1 MKDYNE
7 QLKKLTD
14 NFSYNEFIRLLNEID
29 NEILNGNLQSFDQEF
44 INNFQNII
52 SMENDNNTLG
62 TLGHNLVENALLNKQ
77 KLTPTQ
83 MMCFF
88 LEEKRKLGLEKICN
102 NISFKEGYGD
112 MHINSGEDLLNINP
126 VNLDKTSSETVDEYN
141 YSIMENLLHEI
152 THIYQGTRPE
162 NSEST
167 FDRLVGYDWDQKS
180 ILLTLGQA
188 SKGIVH
194 DSLMTEFMA
203 DEQARIY
210 MLQIAKNHPEY
221 FNEELIANKK
231 KKYQYERNGE
241 DGGTSSNPRNAFKE
255 LVSQLEIYNKDIQN
269 SSGITK
275 QFVSM
280 MISNMFETNDQT
292 IIQEY
297 DTIIPEILTKIEE
310 LEQKKESL
318 IEELQKYGF
327 SEKAYD
333 LYYNIYLRQLY
344 QFDGEEIVFKGD
356 AKDIFFSK
364 EEKKNNGEPQKE
376 MDIAKSK
383 VENQERDDEGI
394 EPIDESKF
402 AQIYGKAKGRIK
414 EVFSK
419 IKSFLNIKSND
430 RNDKTNDENIK

>member
-88 LEEKRKLGLEKICN
+88 LEEKRNLGLEKICN
-102 NISFKEGYGD
+102 NITFQEGYGD
-112 MHINSGEDLLNINP
+112 MHINSYKDLLNINP
-126 VNLDKTSSETVDEYN
+126 INLDKTSSETVDEYN

-162 NSEST
+162 NSESI
-167 FDRLVGYDWDQKS
+167 FDRLVGYDWDQKT
-180 ILLTLGQA
+180 ILSRLGQA

-203 DEQARIY
+203 DEQAGIY

-231 KKYQYERNGE
+231 
-241 DGGTSSNPRNAFKE
+241 
-255 LVSQLEIYNKDIQN
+255 
-269 SSGITK
+269 
-275 QFVSM
+275 
-280 MISNMFETNDQT
+280 
-292 IIQEY
+292 
-297 DTIIPEILTKIEE
+297 IPI
-310 LEQKKESL
+310 
-318 IEELQKYGF
+318 
-327 SEKAYD
+327 
-333 LYYNIYLRQLY
+333 
-344 QFDGEEIVFKGD
+344 
-356 AKDIFFSK
+356 
-364 EEKKNNGEPQKE
+364 
-376 MDIAKSK
+376 
-383 VENQERDDEGI
+383 
-394 EPIDESKF
+394 
-402 AQIYGKAKGRIK
+402 
-414 EVFSK
+414 
-419 IKSFLNIKSND
+419 
-430 RNDKTNDENIK
+430 